1 MKKDNFKIL
10 KICSKVFT
18 DFLRNIHVNEKII
31 ITLAIV
37 IAIAFGITIAT
48 YVFVQTP
55 NEIEDNKNNKFGA
68 TDEIGSMLKKIEG
81 DRMEN
86 QQSENPYKPE
96 EREWVSSGP
105 FKLDRSKYV
114 LGEKLFVNLDYLD
127 KNTKGKMIFTKIIN
141 DTHTYQYKKIQFD
154 GSKPQYNFY
163 IGMNLNQQRG
173 LCDVDQLIGN
183 WELRFEGT
191 NYESIKFKVLDQILP
206 GSEKLYEPVC

>member
-1 MKKDNFKIL
+1 M
-10 KICSKVFT
+10 
-18 DFLRNIHVNEKII
+18 NEKII

-55 NEIEDNKNNKFGA
+55 NEIEDNKNKKIGE
-68 TDEIGSMLKKIEG
+68 TDEIESMLKKIEE
-81 DRMEN
+81 DKIKN
-86 QQSENPYKPE
+86 QQSENPYEPK

-105 FKLDRSKYV
+105 FKLDRSEYV
-114 LGEKLFVNLDYLD
+114 LGERLFINLDHLD
-127 KNTKGKMIFTKIIN
+127 KNTKGEMIFTKIIN
-141 DTHTYQYKKIQFD
+141 NTHTYQYKKIQFD

-173 LCDVDQLIGN
+173 LCNVDQLIGN

>member
-1 MKKDNFKIL
+1 
-10 KICSKVFT
+10 
-18 DFLRNIHVNEKII
+18 VNEKII

-55 NEIEDNKNNKFGA
+55 NEIEDNKNNKFGE
-68 TDEIGSMLKKIEG
+68 TDEIGSMLKKIEE
-81 DRMEN
+81 DKIKN
-86 QQSENPYKPE
+86 QQSENPYEPK

-105 FKLDRSKYV
+105 FKLDRSEYV
-114 LGEKLFVNLDYLD
+114 LGERLFINLDHLD
-127 KNTKGKMIFTKIIN
+127 KNTKGEMIFTKIIN
-141 DTHTYQYKKIQFD
+141 NTHTYQYKKIQFD

-173 LCDVDQLIGN
+173 LCNADQLIGN

>member
-1 MKKDNFKIL
+1 
-10 KICSKVFT
+10 
-18 DFLRNIHVNEKII
+18 VNEKII

-55 NEIEDNKNNKFGA
+55 NEIEDNKNNKFGE
-68 TDEIGSMLKKIEG
+68 TDEIGSMLKKIEE
-81 DRMEN
+81 DKIKN
-86 QQSENPYKPE
+86 QQSENPYEPK

-105 FKLDRSKYV
+105 FKLDRSEYV
-114 LGEKLFVNLDYLD
+114 LGERLFINLDHLD
-127 KNTKGKMIFTKIIN
+127 KNTKGEMIFTKIIN
-141 DTHTYQYKKIQFD
+141 NTHTYQYKKIQFD

-173 LCDVDQLIGN
+173 LCNADQLIGN

-191 NYESIKFKVLDQILP
+191 NYESIKFKVLDEILP
-206 GSEKLYEPVC
+206 GSERLYEPVC

>member
-1 MKKDNFKIL
+1 M
-10 KICSKVFT
+10 
-18 DFLRNIHVNEKII
+18 NEKII

-55 NEIEDNKNNKFGA
+55 NEIEDNKNKKIGE
-68 TDEIGSMLKKIEG
+68 TDEIESMLKKIEE
-81 DRMEN
+81 DKIKN
-86 QQSENPYKPE
+86 QQSENPYEPK

-105 FKLDRSKYV
+105 FKLDRSEYV
-114 LGEKLFVNLDYLD
+114 LGERLFINLDHLD
-127 KNTKGKMIFTKIIN
+127 KNTKGEMIFTKIIN
-141 DTHTYQYKKIQFD
+141 NTHTYQYKKIQFD

-173 LCDVDQLIGN
+173 LCNVDQLIGN

-191 NYESIKFKVLDQILP
+191 NYESIKFKVLDEILP
-206 GSEKLYEPVC
+206 GSERLYEPVC

>member
-1 MKKDNFKIL
+1 
-10 KICSKVFT
+10 
-18 DFLRNIHVNEKII
+18 VNEKII

-55 NEIEDNKNNKFGA
+55 NEIEDNKNNKFGE
-68 TDEIGSMLKKIEG
+68 TDEIGSMLKKIEE
-81 DRMEN
+81 DKIKN
-86 QQSENPYKPE
+86 QQSENPYEPK

-105 FKLDRSKYV
+105 FKLDRSEYV
-114 LGEKLFVNLDYLD
+114 LGERLFINLDHLD
-127 KNTKGKMIFTKIIN
+127 KNTKGEMIFTKIIN
-141 DTHTYQYKKIQFD
+141 NTHTYQYKKIQFD

-173 LCDVDQLIGN
+173 LCNVDQLIGN

-206 GSEKLYEPVC
+206 GSERLYEPVC